1 MNIAMIGH
9 KRIPSREGGIE
20 IVVEELSV
28 RLAQQGHK
36 VTAYN
41 RKGHHVSGKEFETQK
56 LKSYKG
62 VTLKNVFTFES
73 SKLNAI
79 VYSIL
84 ASICAAFS
92 KAKVVHFHAEGPS
105 SMCWLPKLF
114 GKRVIVTIHGLDW
127 QRSKWGGFATKFLKF
142 GEKMAAKHAD
152 EVIVLS
158 KNVQQYFLDTY
169 NRPTV
174 FIPNGVTKPEIKDDS
189 LIKEKYNIS
198 KNEYILFLG
207 RIVPEKRV
215 HSLIKAYSKLSTDK
229 KLVIAGG
236 SSHTDR
242 YMEDIKYLSKDNDNI
257 ILTDFVDGELLEELY
272 SNAFIYC
279 LPSDLEGMPLSLLE
293 AMSYG
298 NCCLT
303 SDIPECTE
311 VCCDKAV
318 YFEKGN
324 EDELQKQLQILLENP
339 QLVDGYKLNASS
351 FICSKYSWS
360 SVVDQTLRLYKGE

>member
-1 MNIAMIGH
+1 M
-9 KRIPSREGGIE
+9 
-20 IVVEELSV
+20 
-28 RLAQQGHK
+28 
-36 VTAYN
+36 
-41 RKGHHVSGKEFETQK
+41 
-56 LKSYKG
+56 
-62 VTLKNVFTFES
+62 
-73 SKLNAI
+73 
-79 VYSIL
+79 
-84 ASICAAFS
+84 
-92 KAKVVHFHAEGPS
+92 
-105 SMCWLPKLF
+105 
-114 GKRVIVTIHGLDW
+114 
-127 QRSKWGGFATKFLKF
+127 
-142 GEKMAAKHAD
+142 
-152 EVIVLS
+152 
-158 KNVQQYFLDTY
+158 
-169 NRPTV
+169 
-174 FIPNGVTKPEIKDDS
+174 
-189 LIKEKYNIS
+189 
-198 KNEYILFLG
+198 
-207 RIVPEKRV
+207 PEKRV

-272 SNAFIYC
+272 SNAFIYF

-360 SVVDQTLRLYKGE
+360 SVVDRTLRLYKGE